1 MSGGS
6 PSVRLRHRP
15 VTATARGPE
24 ASEEKSK
31 RNSHTSHGRGPA
43 GAQEPS
49 ACRVEKTPTD
59 PTGAN
64 RTREEQALT
73 KMGHHGALGIE
84 PYQPGTI
91 IEATARC
98 ALKWDR
104 SAAMRAKTGLQYTLS
119 PRSDCEK
126 TLTPPERS
134 DGYLVKCSS

>member
-1 MSGGS
+1 M
-6 PSVRLRHRP
+6 
-15 VTATARGPE
+15 TATAWGPE

-91 IEATARC
+91 DHRGHR
-98 ALKWDR
+98 ALRSQMGQKRGDEGEDR
-104 SAAMRAKTGLQYTLS
+104 VAVHIKSSERLREDIDTTGALGRISGKMQQLRS
-119 PRSDCEK
+119 PASWSLRVS
-126 TLTPPERS
+126 
-134 DGYLVKCSS
+134 V